1 MNARE
6 LDQAYVLLSQTITR
20 VAPERHEL
28 FLARL
33 VLLLLASHG
42 DAEAAARAI
51 RDAGEISAVAA
62 TVAGAQPGLSDGA
75 A

>member
-20 VAPERHEL
+20 VAPERREL

-33 VLLLLASHG
+33 ALLLLASHG
-42 DAEAAARAI
+42 DPEAAATAI
-51 RDAGEISAVAA
+51 GQAREISAVAA
-62 TVAGAQPGLSDGA
+62 TLAGARLSDGA

>member
-1 MNARE
+1 VNPRE

-20 VAPERHEL
+20 ISPERQQL

-42 DAEAAARAI
+42 DAEAAGAAI
-51 RDAGEISAVAA
+51 RDAGEISPVA
-62 TVAGAQPGLSDGA
+62 TRIAGA
-75 A
+75 